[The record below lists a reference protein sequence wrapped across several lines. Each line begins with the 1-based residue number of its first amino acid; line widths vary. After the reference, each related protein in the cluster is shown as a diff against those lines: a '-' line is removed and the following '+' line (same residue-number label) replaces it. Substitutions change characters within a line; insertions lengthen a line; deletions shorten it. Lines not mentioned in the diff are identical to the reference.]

1 MKKRSRFVVQTG
13 PARAREWAPGSGR
26 SVALGKHTWEL
37 LPPPEA
43 VGEAWTWR
51 RAGLLER
58 TWSLAS
64 ERGTH
69 LVLHGESLLHRRWRA
84 EAASGGW
91 TLARGWVGGIT
102 VTDDHDAAV
111 MRLHTGWLGRA
122 RIEPASGPDLAW
134 RRHLLTGYT
143 LETGEGLVLLTLA
156 RSPGFLTSDRRLTLS
171 DAVRSREDLLPLLAL
186 TWLSA
191 LAARHAHGH

>member
-1 MKKRSRFVVQTG
+1 MKHRSRFMVQAG
-13 PARAREWAPGSGR
+13 PALRREDAPGSGR
-26 SVALGKHTWEL
+26 SLTLGKHAWEL
-37 LPPPEA
+37 RSLPA
-43 VGEAWTWR
+43 GAGDAWTWKR
-51 RAGLLER
+51 VSLLER
-58 TWSLAS
+58 TWSLES

-69 LVLHGESLLHRRWRA
+69 LVLHGQSLLHRRWRA

-102 VTDDHDAAV
+102 VTDDRDAAV
-111 MRLHTGWLGRA
+111 MRLQTGWLGRA

-143 LETGEGLVLLTLA
+143 LETGEGSVLLTLR
-156 RSPGFLTSDRRLTLS
+156 RSPGFLSSDRRLTLS
-171 DAVRSREDLLPLLAL
+171 DAARSREDLLPLLAL
-186 TWLSA
+186 TWLAA